1 MKEYA
6 ESFYGSKA
14 WHQCRKAYL
23 SMHPLCERCLKRGDV
38 TPAKIVH
45 HREYITS
52 SNINDINIIL
62 DYNNLESLC
71 QSCHN
76 VIHFGESVELNYTFD
91 KDGQLVPMPPSKTR
105 GNGSETPELPIS
117 LTHRPST

>member
-1 MKEYA
+1 MAHEYA

-45 HREYITS
+45 HITYVS
-52 SNINDINIIL
+52 PSNINDPDVILNFDNFNAVCQNCHNIIHSG
-62 DYNNLESLC
+62 N
-71 QSCHN
+71 Q
-76 VIHFGESVELNYTFD
+76 IELNYTFD
-91 KDGQLVPMPPSKTR
+91 SSGQ
-105 GNGSETPELPIS
+105 PI
-117 LTHRPST
+117 PIEKFDE